1 MVDGVFHLVSA
12 ADITLEIPDM
22 PEGTEFENLGTTV
35 EVIAANGGKLVVG
48 ETEFTLQQFH
58 FHLPSEHLDNGT
70 SIAMEMHMVWE
81 SAAQEIAVIGVFVDL
96 DNGAAVAAAAG
107 AAVQAAPEKKRRDV
121 FHPHA
126 RRQEEAA
133 PAESVPG
140 SFGGVAGMLT
150 IPSVEAVGVSS
161 SLLET
166 VFTQVEEIATPG
178 TAVKTA
184 PLVMSDENVMWM
196 VATQKLQIQTA
207 TFERV
212 RNVIGFNARF
222 PQNTPG
228 EPNLLQVG
236 AAAAA
241 AVQAPIAAEPA
252 AE

>member
-1 MVDGVFHLVSA
+1 M
-12 ADITLEIPDM
+12 I
-22 PEGTEFENLGTTV
+22 
-35 EVIAANGGKLVVG
+35 EV
-48 ETEFTLQQFH
+48 
-58 FHLPSEHLDNGT
+58 
-70 SIAMEMHMVWE
+70 EMHMVWE

-184 PLVMSDENVMWM
+184 PLVMSELVSTLAQGSFQAYSGSLTTPPCSENVMWM